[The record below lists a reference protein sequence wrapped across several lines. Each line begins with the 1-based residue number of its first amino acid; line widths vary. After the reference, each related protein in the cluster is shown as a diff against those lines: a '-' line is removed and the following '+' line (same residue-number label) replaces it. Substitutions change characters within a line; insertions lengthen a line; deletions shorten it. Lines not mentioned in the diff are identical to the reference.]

1 MEAYDDLPRK
11 FNLASYFLDRNL
23 DLGRGA
29 ATALICQDRAYS
41 YQEVAKRT
49 NEVGHVLRE
58 LGVEIEDRVL
68 LALSDGLDFVATWYA
83 VIKVGGVVA
92 EVYTF
97 LQEKD
102 YEYFL
107 NYTRAKVAVVDATT
121 LEMMR
126 AVAPRCQYLRALL
139 VVGAVSDLGE
149 GEYDFDS
156 LVEAAP
162 QDLTA
167 ESTTKDDIAIWKFTT
182 GSTGDPKAAV
192 HCHHDPFISFTT
204 YARRVV
210 EIESEDTVIP
220 VPKLFFGYARDLTTL
235 FTFGVGATGV
245 VFPQRTTPELLAELI
260 GRHSP
265 TILVNV
271 PTMMNAMVNHPQAET
286 WDLSSLRL
294 CISSGEAL
302 PDDIYHKWMELFGV
316 EILDGIGSSEAY
328 HIYISNRIGNARP
341 GSAGEIVP
349 GYQALIVD
357 EKGNPVPDGETG
369 ELWIEGESSA
379 LMYWNDHRK
388 SKETF
393 AGDRIRSGDM
403 FTRDEDGYFWYQGR
417 ADDLIKVGG
426 IWVSPLEIEECLRHH
441 PAVSECAVIGIEES
455 GLMLPRAY
463 VVVKTGEGTARV
475 GEEGLQEYVKQSL
488 SPHKYPRQVRFVE
501 DLPKTASGKLD
512 RKQLRR
518 EAQREA
524 EG

>member
-1 MEAYDDLPRK
+1 MKTYDDLPRE

-23 DLGRGA
+23 EMGRGA
-29 ATALICQDRAYS
+29 ATALICEDRAYT
-41 YQEVAKRT
+41 YQQVAERT
-49 NEVGHVLRE
+49 NQVGHVLRE
-58 LGVEIEDRVL
+58 LGIEIEDRVL
-68 LALSDGLDFVATWYA
+68 LALSDGLDFVAAWYA
-83 VIKVGGVVA
+83 VVKVGAVVA

-107 NYTRAKVAVVDATT
+107 NYTRAKVVVVDGTT
-121 LEMMR
+121 LDVMR
-126 AVAPRCQYLRALL
+126 EVAPRCPHLRALL
-139 VVGAVSDLGE
+139 VVGGDPDLRE
-149 GEYDFDS
+149 GEFDFDTM
-156 LVEAAP
+156 VEAAP
-162 QDLTA
+162 RDLRA
-167 ESTTKDDIAIWKFTT
+167 QATTKDDIAIWKFTT

-192 HCHHDPFISFTT
+192 HCHHDPFISFST

-210 EIESEDTVIP
+210 EIESDDGVVP

-235 FTFGVGATGV
+235 FPFGVGATGV

-265 TILVNV
+265 TIVVNV
-271 PTMMNAMVNHPQAET
+271 PTMMDAMVNHPQAEA

-302 PDDIYHKWMELFGV
+302 PDDLYHKWMELFNV
-316 EILDGIGSSEAY
+316 EILEGIGSSEAY

-349 GYQALIVD
+349 GYRALIAD
-357 EKGNPVPDGETG
+357 ENGDPVPDGETG

-379 LMYWNDHRK
+379 LLYWNDHQK

-393 AGDRIRSGDM
+393 AGDRIRTGDM
-403 FTRDEDGYFWYQGR
+403 FTRDEDGFFWYQGR

-426 IWVSPLEIEECLRHH
+426 IWVSPLEIEECLRRH
-441 PAVSECAVIGIEES
+441 PGVRECAVIGIEEA

-463 VVVKTGEGTARV
+463 VVVQEGDGTTRV
-475 GEEGLQEYVKQSL
+475 SKEGLQDYVRQIL

-501 DLPKTASGKLD
+501 NLPRTASGKLN